1 MANKTVSV
9 GGELLRFR
17 MRQGMSQFDLAVC
30 MEWKGTNPVIQ
41 IEKDRR
47 LPKPETIERLGQCL
61 NLNYLQIHYL
71 NGLAGYVPPTRF
83 PPPAQVVTTL
93 GQLAPVLAEF
103 PYPAFVFDYQFRLW
117 MANPVGTM
125 LLREGDAEYADRLMA
140 LPLNALDTVFDSR
153 LAFCGRYDNLPAI
166 QRGQVFRF
174 KATNSFHQHEP
185 FFWSMPE
192 RMKSVLAA
200 GDYEAFQAAW
210 NAIDLLTLPGP
221 GPAAPS
227 IDIAEF
233 YARMEHGDLRL
244 RFDEGLIAFYMRVES
259 VLHLGDLF
267 IIVSFVPTVSASYPD
282 NRARADAVSRRY
294 APPGSPDF
302 RVWDVIDV
310 AALYT

>member
-17 MRQGMSQFDLAVC
+17 TRQGVSQFDLAVC
-30 MEWKGTNPVIQ
+30 MGWKGTNPVIQ

-47 LPKPETIERLGQCL
+47 LPKPDTIERLGQCL
-61 NLNYLQIHYL
+61 NLSYLQIHYL
-71 NGLAGYVPPTRF
+71 NGLAGYVPPTRL
-83 PPPAQVVTTL
+83 PPPAQVIATL
-93 GQLAPVLAEF
+93 SQLAPVLAGF
-103 PYPAFVFDYQFRLW
+103 PYPAYVFDYQFRLW
-117 MANPVGTM
+117 MANAAGTC
-125 LLREGDAEYADRLMA
+125 LLRERDPDHADELLAM
-140 LPLNALDTVFDSR
+140 PLNALDTVFDSR
-153 LAFCGRYDNLPAI
+153 LGFFERLDNRPAI

-174 KATNSFHQHEP
+174 KATNSFRQHEP

-192 RMKSVLAA
+192 RMRFLLPA
-200 GDYEAFQAAW
+200 DYESFRAAW
-210 NAIDLLTLPGP
+210 NAIDVLTMPGP
-221 GPAAPS
+221 GSAAPH
-227 IDIAEF
+227 IDVTEF

-282 NRARADAVSRRY
+282 NRARADAASQRY
-294 APPGSPDF
+294 ASPESVDF

-310 AALYT
+310 ATLYP